1 MLQLGPPCQRAIPAS
16 SPTPHPS
23 PRPSRQREGSE
34 SPSAVRVAGPNP
46 GHPPFG
52 QRECGEAASRPSP
65 SGGRK
70 RPALTRPHRT
80 SICTPSRFCR
90 PCQIPHKTTRN
101 PADLSAALSVLRP
114 TETPPFSTCFASN
127 SLALRG
133 SDLAKLISRSSCSGV
148 IFVGAPDRD
157 RSDNDSSPSFSHAV
171 RVDPTVL
178 GCTPIASA
186 TSFVDK
192 PSLSS
197 RIVSAR
203 SRWRQ
208 LLPRRTMFVSVDR
221 HRSSS

>member
-1 MLQLGPPCQRAIPAS
+1 MLPINSIASLAWLRLDDVHRMESMPPDLDEPEKNL
-16 SPTPHPS
+16 PHP
-23 PRPSRQREGSE
+23 
-34 SPSAVRVAGPNP
+34 
-46 GHPPFG
+46 
-52 QRECGEAASRPSP
+52 
-65 SGGRK
+65 
-70 RPALTRPHRT
+70 
-80 SICTPSRFCR
+80 CTPAKFLLLPLVCVGPRSLSALLGMPPHFFFFKECRVRF
-90 PCQIPHKTTRN
+90 QTM